1 MKSAATRKGIKV
13 FSKLRLALGV
23 SIIGGLLTA
32 ASAFGQTPAGRGYG
46 GQGGNVQG
54 EVGGEA
60 GAAAGALP
68 FTGMDLALMAL
79 AAVLLIAA
87 GLTMRRLG
95 RARSS
100 VS

>member
-1 MKSAATRKGIKV
+1 MIKRLWLAA
-13 FSKLRLALGV
+13 GV
-23 SIIGGLLTA
+23 SLVGVLVTA
-32 ASAFGQTPAGRGYG
+32 ASALGQTPAGRGYG

-54 EVGGEA
+54 DVAGES

-79 AAVLLIAA
+79 AAALLIAT

-95 RARSS
+95 RNRSS
-100 VS
+100 AS

>member
-1 MKSAATRKGIKV
+1 MSAAAKRKGTAVIKHV
-13 FSKLRLALGV
+13 RLALGA
-23 SIIGGLLTA
+23 SLIGVLVLAG
-32 ASAFGQTPAGRGYG
+32 SALAQTPAGRGYG

-79 AAVLLIAA
+79 AAVLLIAT

-95 RARSS
+95 RARS
-100 VS
+100 

>member
-1 MKSAATRKGIKV
+1 MTNR
-13 FSKLRLALGV
+13 LRLALGAGLIGVLV
-23 SIIGGLLTA
+23 SAG
-32 ASAFGQTPAGRGYG
+32 SAFGQTPAGRGYG

-54 EVGGEA
+54 EVAGEA

-79 AAVLLIAA
+79 AAVLLIAT

-95 RARSS
+95 RARSTAS
-100 VS
+100 

>member
-1 MKSAATRKGIKV
+1 MRKGTKV
-13 FSKLRLALGV
+13 SKRLRLAVGASL
-23 SIIGGLLTA
+23 IGALVTA
-32 ASAFGQTPAGRGYG
+32 ASAFAQTPAGRGYG

-79 AAVLLIAA
+79 AAVLLIAT